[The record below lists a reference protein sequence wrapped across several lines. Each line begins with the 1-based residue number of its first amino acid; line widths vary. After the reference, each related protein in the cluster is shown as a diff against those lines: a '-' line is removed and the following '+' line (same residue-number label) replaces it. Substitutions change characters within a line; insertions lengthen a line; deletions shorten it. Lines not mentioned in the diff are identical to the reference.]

1 MLRWLILALAIS
13 GVAGCASVPQPVVV
27 TGLNQA
33 RQERFEL
40 DGRIAVHYR
49 NDSSTAMIHWQ
60 HRPDVDHLVLSS
72 PLGQTLTA
80 LTRDEQGVSLIDS
93 AQKTHHAENVES
105 LTEQLLGWKLPLEN
119 LSYWIVGNAV
129 PGQAYQMQQ
138 DAAHG
143 IAQLT
148 QSGWVVTY
156 SRWQQVD
163 GVNLPNKLTLAGQGV
178 EVRLVIGEWKIVGL
192 E

>member
-1 MLRWLILALAIS
+1 MLRWLVLGLAIT
-13 GVAGCASVPQPVVV
+13 GLTGCASVPPPVVV

-60 HRPDVDHLVLSS
+60 HKPEIDQLVLSS
-72 PLGQTLTA
+72 PLGQTLSA
-80 LTRDEQGVSLIDS
+80 LTRDKHGVSLVDS

-129 PGQAYQMQQ
+129 PGQSYQVQQ

-143 IAQLT
+143 LVQLT

-156 SRWQQVD
+156 SRWQQV
-163 GVNLPNKLTLAGQGV
+163 GGMNLPNKLTLVGQGV